1 MNKLRN
7 FWNRLDQTVRSRVL
21 SIIGICVIIL
31 FCLFSTVAWPKISG
45 KPVLS
50 LNGAAEIT
58 VAAGEAYQDEGA
70 TATLL
75 GKNVNDRIYVT
86 GEVDTSKPGTYEV
99 DYNVD
104 GRWQTYTVSRTVIVA
119 DQTPPEIILN
129 GDVSVTV
136 DQIEDYE
143 EPGAAAADNCDG
155 DLTSALR
162 ISMEQINDY
171 TYCVTYEAVDKA
183 GNAASVKRE
192 VIIHD
197 PVAPEITLNGE
208 ESVTLKEREKFE
220 DPGVTALDDR
230 DGDISDSVVR
240 TGYIDIYRPG
250 TYTVTYTV
258 QDAGG
263 NQAQISRTVTVE
275 RVHHNPQN
283 SIYLTFDDGPS
294 PDVTA
299 WILDILAANNVK
311 ATFFI
316 CNYDETTLP
325 LIKRMIE
332 EGHTV
337 GIHGYS
343 HQYSEIYASTDA
355 FMNNINTLKDKLKA
369 DTGYDAFSIRFPG
382 GSGNTVSAYYT
393 QGIMS
398 DLVQMVTDE
407 DLMYVDW
414 NVSSN
419 DAEGGTHSADS
430 IVSHVVGGL
439 EWGRTNIVLM
449 HDTSAKKTTA
459 EALQRIIDYGN
470 ENGFGF
476 YPITEDTVPIHQS
489 VLN

>member
-1 MNKLRN
+1 MNKLVKH
-7 FWNRLDQTVRSRVL
+7 WNSLDQTIKNRIL
-21 SIIGICVIIL
+21 SIVGICVIVV
-31 FCLFSTVAWPKISG
+31 FCLFSAVAWPKISG
-45 KPVLS
+45 KPVMN
-50 LNGAAEIT
+50 LNGESEIT
-58 VAAGEAYQDEGA
+58 IAAGETFQDEGV

-75 GKNVNDRIYVT
+75 GKNINNCIYVT
-86 GEVDTSKPGTYEV
+86 GEVDTAKPGTYEV
-99 DYNVD
+99 KYNVD
-104 GRWQTYTVSRTVIVA
+104 GRWQTFTVIRTVTVV
-119 DQTPPEIILN
+119 DQTAPEIILN
-129 GDVSVTV
+129 GDASVTV
-136 DQIEDYE
+136 DQIENYQ
-143 EPGAAAADNCDG
+143 EPGAVATDNCDG
-155 DLTSALR
+155 DLTSVLD
-162 ISMEQINDY
+162 ISMEQVNDY
-171 TYCVTYEAVDKA
+171 TYCVTYKAADEA

-197 PVAPEITLNGE
+197 PVAPEITLNGD
-208 ESVTLKEREKFE
+208 ESITLQEREKFA
-220 DPGVTALDDR
+220 DPGATAFDDR
-230 DGDISDSVVR
+230 DGDISEAIVR
-240 TGYIDIYRPG
+240 QGYIDIYRPG

-258 QDAGG
+258 RDNGG
-263 NQAQISRTVTVE
+263 NQAQACRTVTVE

-283 SIYLTFDDGPS
+283 AVYLTFDDGPS

-325 LIKRMIE
+325 LVQRMIA

-343 HQYSEIYASTDA
+343 HKYSEIYASTDA

-382 GSGNTVSAYYT
+382 GSGNTVSGYYM

-398 DLVQMVTDE
+398 QLVQMVTDD

-430 IVSHVVGGL
+430 IVANVVGGL

-459 EALQRIIDYGN
+459 EALQRIIDYGK

-476 YPITEDTVPIHQS
+476 YPITQDTVPIHQA